1 MLPEIPETLQPYM
14 ELAQAVLF
22 ALIIFIIGWIASKWG
37 DRLVYRNLKRA
48 DVDESLARFLGSIAR
63 YLLLAATVIAALQT
77 VGIETTSLSVVL
89 GSAGLAIGLALQG
102 SLSNFASGV
111 MILFFKPI
119 RLDDIVEVGGV
130 TGQVKDIGLFVT
142 TLEDPANTTFIV
154 PNSAVLGGT
163 IANYSKMGVRRES
176 VSIGV
181 AYGSDLKVAVA
192 ALERAAK
199 RANTVVSDPAPGV
212 AFVGFGASSLDFL
225 VHIYMDPEDY
235 FTALDATRH
244 AIYEELE
251 AAGIE
256 IPFDQVVMHQ
266 APTEG

>member
-22 ALIIFIIGWIASKWG
+22 AILIFIIGWIASKWG
-37 DRLVYRNLKRA
+37 DGLVYRSLKRA
-48 DVDESLARFLGSIAR
+48 EVDESLARFLGSIAR

-119 RLDDIVEVGGV
+119 RLDDWVQIDGV
-130 TGQVKDIGLFVT
+130 TGKVKDIGLFVT
-142 TLEDPANTTFIV
+142 TLWDVTNTTYIV

-163 IANYSKMGVRRES
+163 ISNYSKEGVRRES

-181 AYGSDLKVAVA
+181 AYGSDLKAAVGALQKA
-192 ALERAAK
+192 AQRADK
-199 RANTVVSDPAPGV
+199 VVSEPAPGV

-225 VHIYMDPEDY
+225 VHIYMQPDDY
-235 FTALDATRH
+235 YAALDSTRH

-251 AAGIE
+251 AAGVE
-256 IPFDQVVMHQ
+256 IPFDQIVIHK
-266 APTEG
+266 APE